1 MSLLPVEEA
10 LEKVLALVEPLGTE
24 VVPLRAAVGR
34 VMAEPTTARL
44 TQPPFSA
51 SAMDGYWI
59 DVADHLPGAV
69 LRVEGE
75 AAAGRAYA
83 GTPTPGQAVRIF
95 TGAPVPGPSGVVV
108 LQENVTREGDMI
120 TLPQQLETH
129 DNIRPQGQDFAQ
141 GESFC
146 PERPLTARDLGLLA
160 AMNVSEV
167 TVRRRPV
174 VAIIATG
181 DELVMP
187 GEEPGPDQIIC
198 SNSFIIA
205 ALAERLG
212 ADARML
218 PIARDDRDS
227 LRTVFE
233 LAKGADLVVTSGGA
247 SVGAHDLVGEVAE
260 ELGLER
266 SFWKIAMRPGK
277 PLMAGRMGDAAML
290 GLPGNPVSATVC
302 AELFLRPMLRK
313 LAGLP
318 PESRVQKAE
327 LATDSGPTGPRT
339 HYMRATLEP
348 GHPLP
353 RVTPFD
359 NQDSAMLSIL
369 SQADCLLIRPLG
381 DGPRKAGDT
390 VEILPLD

>member
-1 MSLLPVEEA
+1 MLPVEDA

-34 VMAEPTTARL
+34 VMAEPASARL

-51 SAMDGYWI
+51 SAMDGYWL
-59 DVADHLPGAV
+59 DVADHLPGAK
-69 LRVEGE
+69 LTVEGE

-95 TGAPVPGPSGVVV
+95 TGAPVPGPNGVVV
-108 LQENVTREGDMI
+108 LQENVTREGDTI
-120 TLPQQLETH
+120 TLPQELETH
-129 DNIRPQGQDFAQ
+129 NNIRPEGQDFAQ
-141 GESFC
+141 GESFG

-205 ALAERLG
+205 ALAERMG
-212 ADARML
+212 AEARML

-247 SVGAHDLVGEVAE
+247 SVGAHDLVGDVAE

-266 SFWKIAMRPGK
+266 RFWKIAMRPGK
-277 PLMAGRMGDAAML
+277 PLMAGRMGGAAML

-318 PESRVQKAE
+318 PESRVQQAQ
-327 LATDSGPTGPRT
+327 LAVDTGPTGPRT
-339 HYMRATLEP
+339 HYMRARLKP
-348 GHPLP
+348 GNPLP

-369 SQADCLLIRPLG
+369 SQADCLLIRPIG
-381 DGPRKAGDT
+381 DGPRKAGET
-390 VEILPLD
+390 VDILPLD